1 MNAYTNLNDAVAH
14 NEVFAAG
21 ELIKV
26 WYVKAEVRR
35 DLCMGYKFAK
45 EVGINVTPAAI
56 NETHVL
62 LGSIGGV
69 DSNGEIIILE
79 DVMSIMQG
87 EFWSPM
93 GEARNLI
100 QTLGLHH
107 TSMSCG
113 DVVQFGSDF
122 YMVDFM
128 GYKKLEN
135 E

>member
-1 MNAYTNLNDAVAH
+1 
-14 NEVFAAG
+14 
-21 ELIKV
+21 
-26 WYVKAEVRR
+26 
-35 DLCMGYKFAK
+35 
-45 EVGINVTPAAI
+45 
-56 NETHVL
+56 
-62 LGSIGGV
+62 
-69 DSNGEIIILE
+69 
-79 DVMSIMQG
+79 MQG